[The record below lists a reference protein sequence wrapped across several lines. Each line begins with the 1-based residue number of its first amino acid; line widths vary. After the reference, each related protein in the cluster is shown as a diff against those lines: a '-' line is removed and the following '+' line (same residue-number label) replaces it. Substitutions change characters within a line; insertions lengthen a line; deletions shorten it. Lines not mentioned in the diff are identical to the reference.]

1 MQSKIAEMEAQ
12 VSGVLSDNQQNIDIN
27 AANPIKAH
35 LTDAYVLARTAAVT
49 LEQDGNVVV
58 AKQLLELANR
68 QLANL
73 HGPKIIAVKD
83 KLLADQEML
92 SKEITPD
99 YAAVQ
104 NKLAQLT
111 DYIKVLP
118 ATLMQSKIAE
128 NITTSNTAIVDSASD
143 RKWLNALRNFFM
155 DLRFIVKIKKKN
167 VNDQNWMVSNTE
179 VARSQLNL
187 MIEQIRWALFHNN
200 NVVYH
205 NSLRFMQE
213 LLNNG
218 FDTSNDSIQNSLA
231 ILQELTQVQLLQQMP
246 NINDTVKSLQELLIG

>member
-1 MQSKIAEMEAQ
+1 
-12 VSGVLSDNQQNIDIN
+12 
-27 AANPIKAH
+27 
-35 LTDAYVLARTAAVT
+35 
-49 LEQDGNVVV
+49 
-58 AKQLLELANR
+58 
-68 QLANL
+68 
-73 HGPKIIAVKD
+73 
-83 KLLADQEML
+83 
-92 SKEITPD
+92 
-99 YAAVQ
+99 
-104 NKLAQLT
+104 
-111 DYIKVLP
+111 
-118 ATLMQSKIAE
+118 MQSKIAE